1 MSGTENHSRFASIV
15 EAAKAIPSTFVS
27 SIRNFSLIDFEESI
41 AGKPGAKF
49 LQDQTANKIVS
60 YELIIFAV
68 IMGLFGSES
77 LDLVVL
83 GIDFY
88 DLLSTDGL
96 LSMLAS
102 TTDAVLTDGRA
113 VSFSESFL
121 YSIISALALILA
133 WWVTLTVLIKQT
145 FRKSLS
151 NALLG
156 ITTAWIIFIVTRG
169 LSHFI
174 LIEADWVVV
183 WANRDLV
190 MMGQL
195 MKEQMTQSPGSAMCL
210 DVNDCY
216 GINQN
221 FRLWWTTYLTCG
233 LFGAAY
239 GTSSNNPAKFILGFG
254 IVVAI
259 ISLIATNPTEVSYNT
274 DVVMTKILICAAIT
288 YATFAATYYYSS
300 NSEEYLVNR
309 LRSYL
314 TIYAVS
320 IFFFA
325 IIIMDPPEFVK
336 MLAEKAGGT
345 PAQSFSDAIIA
356 GTAVPSTMDKLA
368 GNGIEASQWGGLFV
382 NLVVATAG
390 CVLGFGIGV
399 VLAFGRQSELPLFK
413 VPSVMLIELVRSG
426 PLICWLYFAVFMMPD
441 LMDPFYDAE
450 DIIRMLLMFGIF
462 GGCYIA
468 EVLRGGLQAVDSGQ
482 KEAAAALGLTPIQT
496 KLTVELPNAVRTT
509 LPSIVSVF
517 IGLWKDTTLLFIV
530 NILDFFKLAKDLP
543 NTDLRF
549 LGDFLEPLYVTAVVF
564 WVFTFYLSRLSMGIE
579 KNLGLVKEGGGEMA

>member
-1 MSGTENHSRFASIV
+1 MTGEDNTRFSPFK
-15 EAAKAIPSTFVS
+15 EFNTSVS
-27 SIRNFSLIDFEESI
+27 DWFTNFSLVEFEESV
-41 AGKPGAKF
+41 AGKSGASY
-49 LQDQTANKIVS
+49 LDDNSNKIVS
-60 YELIIFAV
+60 YATIGLAV
-68 IMGLFGSES
+68 ILGLFGFEMQQHW
-77 LDLVVL
+77 
-83 GIDFY
+83 
-88 DLLSTDGL
+88 LLEIFTSDGL
-96 LSMLAS
+96 LVMLAS
-102 TTDAVLTDGRA
+102 TTDAVLADGRV

-121 YSIISALALILA
+121 YSIISALALIMA
-133 WWVTLTVLIKQT
+133 WWITLTVLIKQT
-145 FRKSLS
+145 YRKSVS
-151 NALLG
+151 TALLG
-156 ITTAWIIFIVTRG
+156 ISTAWIIFIVTRG

-210 DVNDCY
+210 DANDCY

-221 FRLWWTTYLTCG
+221 FRLWWTTYLTCV

-239 GTSSNNPAKFILGFG
+239 GTSDKNPLKFLVSIGIIAG
-254 IVVAI
+254 IVT
-259 ISLIATNPTEVSYNT
+259 LIATNPTEVSYNS
-274 DVVMTKILICAAIT
+274 DVVLRKILICVAIT
-288 YATFAATYYYSS
+288 YATFAASFYYSS

-309 LRSYL
+309 FRSYL

-325 IIIMDPPEFVK
+325 IIIMDPPEFIK
-336 MLAEKAGGT
+336 KLAELAGGN
-345 PAQSFSDAIIA
+345 PAQSFSDEIIA

-382 NLVVATAG
+382 NLIVATAG

-482 KEAAAALGLTPIQT
+482 KEAAIALGLSPIQT

-564 WVFTFYLSRLSMGIE
+564 WVFAFYLSRLSMGIE

>member
-1 MSGTENHSRFASIV
+1 MTGEDNTRFSPFK
-15 EAAKAIPSTFVS
+15 EFNTSVS
-27 SIRNFSLIDFEESI
+27 DWFTNFSLVEFEESV
-41 AGKPGAKF
+41 AGKSGARF
-49 LQDQTANKIVS
+49 LDENSNKIVS
-60 YELIIFAV
+60 YITIGLAV
-68 IMGLFGSES
+68 ILGLFGSSEFFT
-77 LDLVVL
+77 
-83 GIDFY
+83 I
-88 DLLSTDGL
+88 DGL
-96 LSMLAS
+96 LAMLDS
-102 TTDAVLTDGRA
+102 TTDQVLTDGRT
-113 VSFSESFL
+113 VTFSESAL
-121 YSIISALALILA
+121 YSGISALALIMA
-133 WWVTLTVLIKQT
+133 WWVTLTVAIKQT
-145 FRKSLS
+145 FRKSVS
-151 NALLG
+151 TALLG
-156 ITTAWIIFIVTRG
+156 FSTAWIIFIVTRG

-221 FRLWWTTYLTCG
+221 FRLWWTTYLTCV

-239 GTSSNNPAKFILGFG
+239 GTSDKNPLKFVFGFG
-254 IVVAI
+254 ILAGIVT
-259 ISLIATNPTEVSYNT
+259 LIATNPTEVSYNS
-274 DVVMTKILICAAIT
+274 DVVLRKILICVAIT
-288 YATFAATYYYSS
+288 YATFAASFYYSS

-309 LRSYL
+309 FRSYL

-325 IIIMDPPEFVK
+325 IIIMDPPEFIK
-336 MLAEKAGGT
+336 KLAELAGGN
-345 PAQSFSDAIIA
+345 PAQSFSDEIIA

-382 NLVVATAG
+382 NLIVATAG

-482 KEAAAALGLTPIQT
+482 KEAAMALGLSPIQT

-564 WVFTFYLSRLSMGIE
+564 WVFAFYLSRLSMGIE

>member
-1 MSGTENHSRFASIV
+1 MTGEDNTRFSPFK
-15 EAAKAIPSTFVS
+15 EFNTSVS
-27 SIRNFSLIDFEESI
+27 DWFTNFSLVEFEESV
-41 AGKPGAKF
+41 AGKSGASY
-49 LQDQTANKIVS
+49 LDDNSNKIVS
-60 YELIIFAV
+60 YATIGLAV
-68 IMGLFGSES
+68 ILGLFGFEMQQHW
-77 LDLVVL
+77 
-83 GIDFY
+83 
-88 DLLSTDGL
+88 LLEIFTSDGL
-96 LSMLAS
+96 LVMLAS
-102 TTDAVLTDGRA
+102 TTDAVLADGRV

-121 YSIISALALILA
+121 YSIISALALIMA
-133 WWVTLTVLIKQT
+133 WWITLTVLIKQT
-145 FRKSLS
+145 FRKSVS
-151 NALLG
+151 TALLG
-156 ITTAWIIFIVTRG
+156 ISTAWIIFIVTRG

-210 DVNDCY
+210 DANDCY

-221 FRLWWTTYLTCG
+221 FRLWWTTYLTCV

-239 GTSSNNPAKFILGFG
+239 GTSDKNPLKFVVSFG
-254 IVVAI
+254 IIAGIVT
-259 ISLIATNPTEVSYNT
+259 LIATNPTEVSYNS
-274 DVVMTKILICAAIT
+274 DVVLRKILICVAIT
-288 YATFAATYYYSS
+288 YATFAASFYYSS

-309 LRSYL
+309 FRSYL

-336 MLAEKAGGT
+336 KLAELAGGT
-345 PAQSFSDAIIA
+345 PAQSFSDEIIA

-382 NLVVATAG
+382 NLIVATAG

-482 KEAAAALGLTPIQT
+482 KEAAMALGLSPIQT

-564 WVFTFYLSRLSMGIE
+564 WVFAFYLSRLSMGIE

>member
-1 MSGTENHSRFASIV
+1 M
-15 EAAKAIPSTFVS
+15 
-27 SIRNFSLIDFEESI
+27 
-41 AGKPGAKF
+41 
-49 LQDQTANKIVS
+49 VS
-60 YELIIFAV
+60 YITIGLAV
-68 IMGLFGSES
+68 ILGLFGSSEFFT
-77 LDLVVL
+77 
-83 GIDFY
+83 I
-88 DLLSTDGL
+88 DGL
-96 LSMLAS
+96 LAMLDS
-102 TTDAVLTDGRA
+102 TTDQVLTDGRI
-113 VSFSESFL
+113 VTFSESAL
-121 YSIISALALILA
+121 YSGISALALIMA
-133 WWVTLTVLIKQT
+133 WWVTLTVAIKQT
-145 FRKSLS
+145 FRKSVS
-151 NALLG
+151 TALLG
-156 ITTAWIIFIVTRG
+156 FSTAWIIFIVTRG

-221 FRLWWTTYLTCG
+221 FRLWWTTYLTCV

-239 GTSSNNPAKFILGFG
+239 GTSDKNPLKFVFGFG
-254 IVVAI
+254 ILAGIVT
-259 ISLIATNPTEVSYNT
+259 LIAINPTEVSYNS
-274 DVVMTKILICAAIT
+274 DVVLRKILICVAIT
-288 YATFAATYYYSS
+288 YATFAASFYYSS

-309 LRSYL
+309 FRSYL

-325 IIIMDPPEFVK
+325 IIIMDPPEFIK
-336 MLAEKAGGT
+336 KLAELAGGN
-345 PAQSFSDAIIA
+345 PAQSFSDEIIA

-382 NLVVATAG
+382 NLIVATAG

-482 KEAAAALGLTPIQT
+482 KEAAMALGLSPIQT

-564 WVFTFYLSRLSMGIE
+564 WVFAFYLSRLSMGIE

>member
-15 EAAKAIPSTFVS
+15 EAATEIPS
-27 SIRNFSLIDFEESI
+27 SIVRGVRNFSLIDFEESV

-49 LQDQTANKIVS
+49 LEDQTANKIVS
-60 YELIIFAV
+60 YELILFAV
-68 IMGLFGSES
+68 ILGIFGSES

-88 DLLSTDGL
+88 DLFSTDGL
-96 LSMLAS
+96 LSMLS
-102 TTDAVLTDGRA
+102 LNGAVHADGR
-113 VSFSESFL
+113 VVTFSEA
-121 YSIISALALILA
+121 IIFSVISTIALILA
-133 WWVTLTVLIKQT
+133 WWITLTVLIKQT
-145 FRKSLS
+145 FRKSMS

-156 ITTAWIIFIVTRG
+156 ISTAWIIFIVTRG

-195 MKEQMTQSPGSAMCL
+195 MKEQMTQSPGSHMCI

-221 FRLWWTTYLTCG
+221 FRLWWTTYLSCALLGT
-233 LFGAAY
+233 AY
-239 GTSSNNPAKFILGFG
+239 GTSDKNPLKFVLGFG
-254 IVVAI
+254 VLVTI
-259 ISLIATNPTEVSYNT
+259 ISLLATNPTEVSYNT
-274 DVVMTKILICAAIT
+274 DAVMNRILICVAIT
-288 YATFAATYYYSS
+288 YATFAASYYYSI

-325 IIIMDPPEFVK
+325 LIIMDPPEFVK
-336 MLAEKAGGT
+336 KFAELAGGT
-345 PAQSFSDAIIA
+345 PVQSFRDEIVA

-382 NLVVATAG
+382 NLIVATAG

-399 VLAFGRQSELPLFK
+399 FLAFGRQSDLPLFK
-413 VPSVMLIELVRSG
+413 VPSVMVIELVRSG

-441 LMDPFYDAE
+441 LMDPFYNAE

-482 KEAAAALGLTPIQT
+482 KEAAAALGLSPLQT

-564 WVFTFYLSRLSMGIE
+564 WVFAFYLSRLSMGIE

>member
-1 MSGTENHSRFASIV
+1 MTGEDNTRFSPFK
-15 EAAKAIPSTFVS
+15 EFNTSVS
-27 SIRNFSLIDFEESI
+27 DWFKNFSLVDFEESI
-41 AGKPGAKF
+41 AGKSGARF
-49 LQDQTANKIVS
+49 LDENSNKIVS
-60 YELIIFAV
+60 YITIGLAV
-68 IMGLFGSES
+68 ILGLFGSSEFFT
-77 LDLVVL
+77 
-83 GIDFY
+83 I
-88 DLLSTDGL
+88 DGL
-96 LSMLAS
+96 LAMESS
-102 TTDAVLTDGRA
+102 TTDSVLNDGR
-113 VSFSESFL
+113 VISFSESFL
-121 YSIISALALILA
+121 YSIISAITLIFA
-133 WWVTLTVLIKQT
+133 WWVTLTVLIKLT
-145 FRKSLS
+145 FRKNLS

-156 ITTAWIIFIVTRG
+156 FTTAWIIFIVTRG

-221 FRLWWTTYLTCG
+221 FRLWWTTYLTCV

-239 GTSSNNPAKFILGFG
+239 GTSDKNPLKFLFGFG
-254 IVVAI
+254 ILAGIVT
-259 ISLIATNPTEVSYNT
+259 LIATNPTEVSYNT
-274 DVVMTKILICAAIT
+274 DVVLSKILICVAIT
-288 YATFAATYYYSS
+288 YATFAASFYYSS
-300 NSEEYLVNR
+300 NSEEYMVNR
-309 LRSYL
+309 FRSYL

-336 MLAEKAGGT
+336 KLAELAGGN
-345 PAQSFSDAIIA
+345 PAQSFSDEIIA

-382 NLVVATAG
+382 NLIVATAG

-482 KEAAAALGLTPIQT
+482 KEAAIALGLSPMQT

-549 LGDFLEPLYVTAVVF
+549 LGDFLEPLYVTAIVF
-564 WVFTFYLSRLSMGIE
+564 WVFAFYLSRLSMGIE
-579 KNLGLVKEGGGEMA
+579 KNLGLVKEGGGEIA